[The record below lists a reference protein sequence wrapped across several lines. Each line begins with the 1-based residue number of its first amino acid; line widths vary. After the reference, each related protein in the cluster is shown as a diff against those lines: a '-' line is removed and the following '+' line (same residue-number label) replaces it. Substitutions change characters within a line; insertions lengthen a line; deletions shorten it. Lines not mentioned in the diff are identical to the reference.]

1 MLHRN
6 TNRLTLIL
14 IYTVLEWILINNPP
28 PPQHPAPGVV
38 ASTTSSIPRRTRI
51 SSDLLCESH
60 AREISELGYCSNHH
74 KLSQSQTARSVG
86 VEVKGDLL
94 VDLEYTQNW
103 VWER

>member
-38 ASTTSSIPRRTRI
+38 VSTTSSIPQKTRI
-51 SSDLLCESH
+51 SS
-60 AREISELGYCSNHH
+60 EISSVNPTPF
-74 KLSQSQTARSVG
+74 SSWVTAPIIKNYPITDGGAVCWCRSEG
-86 VEVKGDLL
+86 
-94 VDLEYTQNW
+94 
-103 VWER
+103 

>member
-51 SSDLLCESH
+51 SS
-60 AREISELGYCSNHH
+60 EISSVNPTLERFPSWVTAPILRNYPNHR
-74 KLSQSQTARSVG
+74 QR
-86 VEVKGDLL
+86 DLL
-94 VDLEYTQNW
+94 VSK
-103 VWER
+103 